1 MFKHPKS
8 SNESNKCWLLLK
20 AKTNTNHCKE
30 TIKIETGRFRGVS
43 KYIYI
48 YILTNICNTVYAHI
62 HIVTY
67 MYIYICLSICIHAY
81 CCTHVVHDLC
91 VNPFDVISIAFLHD
105 AAGVWCGNKLL
116 WRCGKASIEGS
127 KYCEDHEPK
136 CGWADTVGY
145 LLGATWSEKNS
156 RFHHLTGISCFDNG

>member
-1 MFKHPKS
+1 MHIS
-8 SNESNKCWLLLK
+8 TLLH
-20 AKTNTNHCKE
+20 TC
-30 TIKIETGRFRGVS
+30 I
-43 KYIYI
+43 
-48 YILTNICNTVYAHI
+48 
-62 HIVTY
+62 
-67 MYIYICLSICIHAY
+67 YIYICLSICIHAY